1 MQLFSSSSQPSS
13 SSTSLT
19 NAICFSCF
27 RANQPKSCPLVG
39 PNESSIQHT
48 ETLTQL
54 LQQSSKLSSKN
65 LKVNFSKPKR
75 ETFFNIHDDQSK
87 VYQNS
92 SKLRQTTTVDIQQI
106 CLILAEH
113 KSSPTLFLHF
123 LTIIGILHHD
133 PIYLD
138 IFGPYQFDICT
149 HIDLTVLGSL
159 YFDILIHIDLTV
171 FDPYFDTF
179 GPYYF
184 DIWTHTKLT
193 NLSHTDLTHLQF
205 RWNVLL

>member
-1 MQLFSSSSQPSS
+1 M
-13 SSTSLT
+13 
-19 NAICFSCF
+19 
-27 RANQPKSCPLVG
+27 
-39 PNESSIQHT
+39 
-48 ETLTQL
+48 
-54 LQQSSKLSSKN
+54 
-65 LKVNFSKPKR
+65 
-75 ETFFNIHDDQSK
+75 
-87 VYQNS
+87 YQNS
-92 SKLRQTTTVDIQQI
+92 AKSRQTTTVDIQQI

-184 DIWTHTKLT
+184 DIWTHT
-193 NLSHTDLTHLQF
+193 DLTHLQF
-205 RWNVLL
+205 RWNVLFWKKCSSLRLQSLEMRHSLEFSNTVENHNPNWTTKQKSIREKMHNFKWKKG